1 MQKNNKNNHN
11 KNVPSEKENSVSK
24 IIERGFLSMSS
35 RSLNPLA
42 NLSEDN
48 INKILENDDKHDERE
63 FKDKKEKR
71 IFVIILSVFFELL
84 ILSIIFI
91 FKDNNELLKI
101 ILPSIISLAVG
112 VIGGY
117 GYGYKK
123 GRDFND

>member
-11 KNVPSEKENSVSK
+11 KNIPSEKENSVSK

-71 IFVIILSVFFELL
+71 IFVIILSVFFGLL